1 VENKLLNIKIM
12 NKLSKTTMNKIEGK
26 LRIPI
31 NIKYI
36 ADFIVKDSIEKTK
49 KILDKLVDD
58 NIVEEM
64 ENNKGFY
71 MLKSNKKT
79 NE

>member
-1 VENKLLNIKIM
+1 MENKLLNIKIM
-12 NKLSKTTMNKIEGK
+12 NGVSKTTMNKIEGK

-31 NIKYI
+31 HIKYI
-36 ADFIVKDSIEKTK
+36 ADFIVKDSIEQTK

-58 NIVEEM
+58 NIIIEM

-71 MLKSNKKT
+71 MLSSNKK
-79 NE
+79 

>member
-1 VENKLLNIKIM
+1 MENKLLNIKIM
-12 NKLSKTTMNKIEGK
+12 NGVSKTTMNKIEGK

-31 NIKYI
+31 HIKYI
-36 ADFIVKDSIEKTK
+36 VDFIVKDSIEQTK

-58 NIVEEM
+58 NIVVEI

-71 MLKSNKKT
+71 MLSSNKK
-79 NE
+79 

>member
-1 VENKLLNIKIM
+1 M

>member
-1 VENKLLNIKIM
+1 MSIKIM
-12 NKLSKTTMNKIEGK
+12 NGVSKTTMNKIEGK

-31 NIKYI
+31 HIKYI
-36 ADFIVKDSIEKTK
+36 ADFIVKDSIEQTK

-58 NIVEEM
+58 NIVVEI

-71 MLKSNKKT
+71 MLSSNKK
-79 NE
+79 

>member
-1 VENKLLNIKIM
+1 M
-12 NKLSKTTMNKIEGK
+12 NGVSKTTMDKIEGK

-31 NIKYI
+31 HIKYI
-36 ADFIVKDSIEKTK
+36 ADFIVKDSIEQTK
-49 KILDKLVDD
+49 KILDKLIDD
-58 NIVEEM
+58 NIVVEM

>member
-1 VENKLLNIKIM
+1 MENKLLNIKIM
-12 NKLSKTTMNKIEGK
+12 NGVSKTTMNKIEGK

-31 NIKYI
+31 HIKYI
-36 ADFIVKDSIEKTK
+36 ADFIVKDSIEQTK

-58 NIVEEM
+58 NIVVEI

-71 MLKSNKKT
+71 MLSSNKK
-79 NE
+79 

>member
-1 VENKLLNIKIM
+1 M

-31 NIKYI
+31 NINYI
-36 ADFIVKDSIEKTK
+36 ADFIVEDSIEKTK

-58 NIVEEM
+58 NIVEEI

-71 MLKSNKKT
+71 VLKSNKKT

>member
-1 VENKLLNIKIM
+1 MENKLLNIKIM
-12 NKLSKTTMNKIEGK
+12 NGVSKTTMNKIEGK

-31 NIKYI
+31 HIKYI
-36 ADFIVKDSIEKTK
+36 ADFIVKDSIEQTK

-58 NIVEEM
+58 NIVVEM

-71 MLKSNKKT
+71 MLSSNKK
-79 NE
+79 

>member
-1 VENKLLNIKIM
+1 MENKLLNIKIM
-12 NKLSKTTMNKIEGK
+12 NGVSKTTMDKIEGK

-31 NIKYI
+31 HIKYI
-36 ADFIVKDSIEKTK
+36 ADFIVKDSIEQTK

-58 NIVEEM
+58 NIVVEI

-71 MLKSNKKT
+71 MLSSNKK
-79 NE
+79 

>member
-1 VENKLLNIKIM
+1 MENKLLNIKIM
-12 NKLSKTTMNKIEGK
+12 NGVSKTTMTKIEGK

-31 NIKYI
+31 HIKYI
-36 ADFIVKDSIEKTK
+36 ADFIVKDSIEQTK

-58 NIVEEM
+58 NIVVEM

-71 MLKSNKKT
+71 MLSSNKK
-79 NE
+79 